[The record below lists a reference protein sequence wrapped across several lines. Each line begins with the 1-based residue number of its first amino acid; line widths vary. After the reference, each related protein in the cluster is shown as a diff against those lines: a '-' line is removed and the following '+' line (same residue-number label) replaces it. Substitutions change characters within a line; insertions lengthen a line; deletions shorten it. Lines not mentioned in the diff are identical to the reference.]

1 MAREIT
7 EDNDYKTRLL
17 KLIPGDFIAAYL
29 AIDKAV
35 PEGTPVRRWTLTVAT
50 LFLLLLLPFTLR
62 YLYKVES
69 WLQIGAT
76 SGSFIVW
83 AYSIGGPFIEWNVY
97 EAAIATVSLTLWTL
111 VLPLF
116 HYREPS

>member
-29 AIDKAV
+29 AVDQAI
-35 PEGTPVRRWTLTVAT
+35 PEGELRKWVLTIAT
-50 LFLLLLLPFTLR
+50 AFLALLLPFTLR
-62 YLYKVES
+62 YLYDVRS
-69 WLQIGAT
+69 WLQISAT
-76 SGSFIVW
+76 LGSLVIW
-83 AYSIGGPFIEWNVY
+83 IYSIGGPFIEWNLH
-97 EAAIATVSLTLWTL
+97 EGPIASVMLTLWTM

-116 HYREPS
+116 QYKTPS